1 MSAQK
6 KSIKIENLLLNL
18 ENPRFDHVKDQKE
31 ALDVMLMSMTEK
43 IKKLAQDI
51 VENGIDPGKLLR
63 VSSAKQQNKYI
74 VLDGNRRL
82 TAIKLIKEPS
92 MIKEDN
98 NTQQF
103 FQNLKQKMAQNV
115 PETLSC
121 LVFSSREEAN
131 HWIELEHTGEN
142 KGAGQVSW
150 NAEQKARF
158 KSQVSSS
165 RGRPYIKVIDF
176 MQKNKIYLEPGRA
189 TNIERLV
196 STSYVKKKIGLDFQ
210 NGNLIFTKDRATV
223 LENLKKIASAMKESG
238 FNVREIDKKEQRT
251 EWTNKVLN
259 NKKHDSSYKKQQIKK
274 KKSLETISKRNK
286 LIPKNF
292 NISIRNTKVQSI
304 YEELRK
310 LNVEKYSNAIAVL
323 FRVFLEL
330 SVKYFIDREKEQG
343 NDLLQDL
350 KTTQE
355 DKQKIPLST
364 KINCICKYMEKEQI
378 LAKNTLQPVRI
389 AIQKQYDI
397 CSTHTF
403 NSYVHNLDHIPL
415 GNDLKKSWDNM
426 EKFIEKLWE

>member
-121 LVFSSREEAN
+121 LVFSSKEEAN

-158 KSQVSSS
+158 KAHITGSILKQHIQVQEFMQRQSISFPKHHS
-165 RGRPYIKVIDF
+165 TTLQRLISNPQVREKIGIYFEEKKLKYENKQMVID
-176 MQKNKIYLEPGRA
+176 
-189 TNIERLV
+189 
-196 STSYVKKKIGLDFQ
+196 
-210 NGNLIFTKDRATV
+210 
-223 LENLKKIASAMKESG
+223 NLKKVSNAMQIPG
-238 FNVREIDKKEQRT
+238 FNVRKLDTVVDRKKWINRVLTDDPPPLNIKTKRKEKIIR
-251 EWTNKVLN
+251 ERILITNRK
-259 NKKHDSSYKKQQIKK
+259 
-274 KKSLETISKRNK
+274 T
-286 LIPKNF
+286 LIPKNCSI
-292 NISIRNTKVQSI
+292 NIDQDKVNLIYDELQKLDVDKYRNAV
-304 YEELRK
+304 
-310 LNVEKYSNAIAVL
+310 AVL

-330 SVKYFIDREKEQG
+330 SVTNFIKNKNLQEKSALPKTIQSIG
-343 NDLLQDL
+343 NYMKNNNILNEDEL
-350 KTTQE
+350 KTV
-355 DKQKIPLST
+355 DKATSKSSRYIIFST
-364 KINCICKYMEKEQI
+364 DTLNKYI
-378 LAKNTLQPVRI
+378 
-389 AIQKQYDI
+389 
-397 CSTHTF
+397 
-403 NSYVHNLDHIPL
+403 HNLDYIPIPD
-415 GNDLKKSWDNM
+415 DLKNSWNNLQ
-426 EKFIEKLWE
+426 KFIKKLWE